1 MNLKDLIRLVG
12 DLLPSMNVR
21 YFVFG
26 AVAMDFWINPRM
38 TADLDIVVCL
48 EKKEIPAFIRQL
60 NGKGFRIVQSRQR
73 ALWEGRILRLPIG
86 NTSLDIKICKTA
98 HDLEAL
104 TRARK
109 AMTALTDLFVATP
122 EDIILYKLQ
131 SWRRQDQADIE
142 RLKNEVDDLETSYL
156 RSWIERIE
164 RTTGI
169 PMNAR
174 WKSFSI

>member
-1 MNLKDLIRLVG
+1 
-12 DLLPSMNVR
+12 
-21 YFVFG
+21 
-26 AVAMDFWINPRM
+26 
-38 TADLDIVVCL
+38 
-48 EKKEIPAFIRQL
+48 
-60 NGKGFRIVQSRQR
+60 
-73 ALWEGRILRLPIG
+73 
-86 NTSLDIKICKTA
+86 
-98 HDLEAL
+98 
-104 TRARK
+104 
-109 AMTALTDLFVATP
+109 MTALTDLFVATP

-169 PMNAR
+169 PMNSR

>member
-1 MNLKDLIRLVG
+1 
-12 DLLPSMNVR
+12 
-21 YFVFG
+21 
-26 AVAMDFWINPRM
+26 
-38 TADLDIVVCL
+38 
-48 EKKEIPAFIRQL
+48 
-60 NGKGFRIVQSRQR
+60 
-73 ALWEGRILRLPIG
+73 
-86 NTSLDIKICKTA
+86 
-98 HDLEAL
+98 
-104 TRARK
+104 
-109 AMTALTDLFVATP
+109 MTALTDLFVATP